1 MLNLSNLS
9 TKEKIY
15 LTELFNSSKISS
27 FEVSPDTLNSLKP
40 GVLQHALASL
50 PNLDNRKVK
59 ILNKILDKINYYG
72 LIKEGQFTP
81 AKIFIENKIEE
92 NKIEETK

>member
-1 MLNLSNLS
+1 MINLSELS

-15 LTELFNSSKISS
+15 LTELFNSSKISN
-27 FEVSPDTLNSLKP
+27 FEISPDNLNSLKP

-50 PNLDNRKVK
+50 PNLDQRKVK

-72 LIKEGQFTP
+72 ILKEGELAP
-81 AKIFIENKIEE
+81 AKIFLENKQEE
-92 NKIEETK
+92 NK